1 MSHYTSMEMEMQQKN
16 EADFIAAL
24 TNHFGEGAVE
34 VHTDPVALK
43 VWNGSSALERNA
55 YGTAPKCHIVVRR
68 QAIEKALGR
77 HCATNDLGFRRRE
90 DGKYDAHLDLAGFDK
105 TAQDKVAQDY
115 AVRVASRKLKAQG
128 YTLKREVLKDGRVK
142 LVAQKYG

>member
-1 MSHYTSMEMEMQQKN
+1 MEMEMLQKN

-24 TNHFGEGAVE
+24 TEQFGEGAVE
-34 VHTDPVALK
+34 VHTDPVELQM
-43 VWNGSSALERNA
+43 WNGTSALVKNA

-68 QAIEKALGR
+68 KAIEKALGR
-77 HCATNDLGFRRRE
+77 HCATNDLGFKRRE

-105 TAQDKVAQDY
+105 VSQDKVAQDY

-128 YTLKREVLKDGRVK
+128 YTLKREKMQDGRVK